1 MISFLFLCKATSKP
15 RFFIYLYLRAF
26 KFFSFISFCSKTYN
40 MDDQED
46 YEEDLLSDIFPLRE
60 TSGRKKSHV
69 WDYYESHGIKKH
81 GHVGCICRACGW
93 KRAVGKV
100 CEMVDHLALSC
111 QKVSAETRQIFL
123 QEVRDRNT
131 HPPPKKNKKK

>member
-1 MISFLFLCKATSKP
+1 MISFLFKTFLCKATSKP

-26 KFFSFISFCSKTYN
+26 KLFSFISFCSKKFFSFIFFCSKTYN

-69 WDYYESHGIKKH
+69 WDYYESHGIKNMDMS
-81 GHVGCICRACGW
+81 
-93 KRAVGKV
+93 AVFVEPAGGSGRWEK
-100 CEMVDHLALSC
+100 CA
-111 QKVSAETRQIFL
+111 RW
-123 QEVRDRNT
+123 
-131 HPPPKKNKKK
+131 